1 MKPVIVTR
9 HARQKLEERGATET
23 VVIQTIQDAP
33 WQPAEHGRLRS
44 RRWYPGREMR
54 GGRQYSG
61 EHVEPIFI
69 EEDESIVVV
78 TVYVYWARSGESA

>member
-1 MKPVIVTR
+1 
-9 HARQKLEERGATET
+9 
-23 VVIQTIQDAP
+23 
-33 WQPAEHGRLRS
+33 
-44 RRWYPGREMR
+44 MR